1 MLRLIIFQNHVISY
15 TFYIDLHI
23 SKKDIIFV
31 RFMSY
36 KWIYILS
43 FSLLLIG
50 CSSTKFIP
58 DGQYLLEDVKIES
71 ADKGL
76 DASTLQS
83 YIRQKGN
90 SKWFSLFKIPM
101 ATYSLAGRD
110 STKWLNRTLKHIGE
124 QPVIFDS
131 LQAQL
136 SKKDLT
142 TAMQN
147 MGYMHA
153 RTEMNVKRRG
163 RKVNVVY
170 RLIPGEPYRIS
181 MVNYDIQDSLIKK
194 LLYIYKG
201 RDAFKPSLKT
211 GSRFTVDVLNEERR
225 NLTTFLLNHGY
236 YKFHKDFIQYSADSA
251 RNSRDINITLK
262 LLPYRTANHSTD
274 TLHPCYSID
283 TIRYHSGDDDERLH
297 LKKSVLKNATMI
309 DIHAPYSADGLQQTY
324 NKFARFQAVRYTNIS
339 FREHPD
345 TTLLDCDIQIST
357 NKPNS
362 ISFQPEGT
370 NTAGDLGAAAS
381 LTWENRNLFH
391 GSELFSVAVRGAY
404 EAITGLEGYQ
414 NQNYV
419 EYGLESKLKFPRFL
433 APFLSSTFKHRSLA
447 TSELSLSYNLQNR
460 PEFHRRVFST
470 AWRYHWAEPRHH
482 ISYRVDLL
490 DLNYI
495 YMPWISATFKHDY
508 LDNANNRNAILRYNY
523 EDLFIMKS
531 GAGLTYNDGVNAVR
545 ANIEASGNIL
555 NGLSKAFR
563 FKQNA
568 IGQYTLFNIA
578 YAQYAKF
585 DIDYTH
591 LFLFD
596 SRNTLAAHAE
606 FGIAWPYGNSSVL
619 PFEKRYFSGGA
630 NTVRGWGVRELGP
643 GKYRGTDGRIDFINH
658 TGDVKLTLNL
668 EYRTYLFWK
677 LNGAAFID
685 AGNIW
690 TLRNYAEQPGGQFKM
705 NTFYRQIA
713 VAYGLGLR
721 LNFDYFILRFD
732 AGMKAINPAYRNK
745 EEHFALIHPN
755 FGRDLAFHFAVGFP
769 F

>member
-31 RFMSY
+31 RFMSC

-71 ADKGL
+71 ADKDL
-76 DASTLQS
+76 DASTLQA

-153 RTEMNVKRRG
+153 RTEMNVKHRG
-163 RKVNVVY
+163 HKVDVVY

-194 LLYIYKG
+194 LLYTYKG
-201 RDAFKPSLKT
+201 RDAFKPSLKR

-274 TLHPCYSID
+274 TLHPCFSID

-309 DIHAPYSADGLQQTY
+309 DVHAPYSADGLQQTY

-391 GSELFSVAVRGAY
+391 GSELFSLTVRGAY

-433 APFLSSTFKHRSLA
+433 APFLSSTFKHKSLA

-460 PEFHRRVFST
+460 PEFHRRVFSA

-508 LDNANNRNAILRYNY
+508 LDNASNRNAILRYNY

-596 SRNTLAAHAE
+596 NRNTLAAHAE

-705 NTFYRQIA
+705 NTFYKQIA

>member
-23 SKKDIIFV
+23 SKKNIIFV

-76 DASTLQS
+76 DASTLQA

-153 RTEMNVKRRG
+153 RTEMNVKHQG
-163 RKVNVVY
+163 YKVNVVY

-194 LLYIYKG
+194 LLYTYKG
-201 RDAFKPSLKT
+201 RDAFKPFLKM

-274 TLHPCYSID
+274 TLHSCYSID
-283 TIRYHSGDDDERLH
+283 TIRYHSADDDERLH

-309 DIHAPYSADGLQQTY
+309 DVHAPYSADGLQQTY

-391 GSELFSVAVRGAY
+391 GSELFSVTVRGAY

-433 APFLSSTFKHRSLA
+433 APFLSSTFKHKSLA

-460 PEFHRRVFST
+460 PEFHRRVFSA

-508 LDNANNRNAILRYNY
+508 LDNASNRNAILRYNY

-596 SRNTLAAHAE
+596 NRNTLAAHAE

-643 GKYRGTDGRIDFINH
+643 GKYHGTDGRIDFINH

-705 NTFYRQIA
+705 NTFYKQIA

>member
-1 MLRLIIFQNHVISY
+1 M
-15 TFYIDLHI
+15 
-23 SKKDIIFV
+23 
-31 RFMSY
+31 
-36 KWIYILS
+36 
-43 FSLLLIG
+43 
-50 CSSTKFIP
+50 
-58 DGQYLLEDVKIES
+58 
-71 ADKGL
+71 
-76 DASTLQS
+76 
-83 YIRQKGN
+83 
-90 SKWFSLFKIPM
+90 
-101 ATYSLAGRD
+101 
-110 STKWLNRTLKHIGE
+110 
-124 QPVIFDS
+124 
-131 LQAQL
+131 
-136 SKKDLT
+136 
-142 TAMQN
+142 
-147 MGYMHA
+147 
-153 RTEMNVKRRG
+153 
-163 RKVNVVY
+163 
-170 RLIPGEPYRIS
+170 
-181 MVNYDIQDSLIKK
+181 
-194 LLYIYKG
+194 
-201 RDAFKPSLKT
+201 
-211 GSRFTVDVLNEERR
+211 
-225 NLTTFLLNHGY
+225 NHGY

-283 TIRYHSGDDDERLH
+283 TIRYHSGDDDERFH

-309 DIHAPYSADGLQQTY
+309 DVHAPYSAEGLQQTY

-345 TTLLDCDIQIST
+345 TTLLDCDVQIST

-508 LDNANNRNAILRYNY
+508 LDNASNRNAILRYNY

-568 IGQYTLFNIA
+568 NGQYTLFNIA

-643 GKYRGTDGRIDFINH
+643 GKYHGTDGRIDFINH

-705 NTFYRQIA
+705 NTFYKQIA

>member
-50 CSSTKFIP
+50 CSSTKFIS

-71 ADKGL
+71 ADKDL
-76 DASTLQS
+76 DASTLQA

-153 RTEMNVKRRG
+153 RTEMNVKHRG
-163 RKVNVVY
+163 HKVNVVY

-309 DIHAPYSADGLQQTY
+309 DVHAPYSAEGLQQTY

-391 GSELFSVAVRGAY
+391 GSELFSVTVRGAY

-433 APFLSSTFKHRSLA
+433 APFLSSTFKHKSLA

-460 PEFHRRVFST
+460 PEFHRRVFSA

-508 LDNANNRNAILRYNY
+508 LDNASNRNAILRYNY

-563 FKQNA
+563 FKQNT

-705 NTFYRQIA
+705 NTFYKQIA

>member
-58 DGQYLLEDVKIES
+58 NGQYLLEDVKIES

-76 DASTLQS
+76 DASTLQA

-110 STKWLNRTLKHIGE
+110 STKWLNRTLKHVGE

-163 RKVNVVY
+163 HKVNVVY

-194 LLYIYKG
+194 LLYTYKG
-201 RDAFKPSLKT
+201 RDAFKPSLKM

-460 PEFHRRVFST
+460 PEFHRRVFSA
-470 AWRYHWAEPRHH
+470 AWRYHWVEPCHH

-508 LDNANNRNAILRYNY
+508 LDNASNRNAILRYNY

-606 FGIAWPYGNSSVL
+606 LGIAWPYGNSSVL

-643 GKYRGTDGRIDFINH
+643 GKYHGTDGRIDFINH

-705 NTFYRQIA
+705 NTFYKQIA

>member
-58 DGQYLLEDVKIES
+58 NGQYLLEDVKIES
-71 ADKGL
+71 ADKDL
-76 DASTLQS
+76 DASTLQA

-153 RTEMNVKRRG
+153 RTEMNVKHRG
-163 RKVNVVY
+163 HKVNVVY

-251 RNSRDINITLK
+251 RNSHDINITLK

-309 DIHAPYSADGLQQTY
+309 DVHAPYSADGLQQTY

-391 GSELFSVAVRGAY
+391 GSELFSVTVRGAY

-460 PEFHRRVFST
+460 PEFHRRVFSA

-508 LDNANNRNAILRYNY
+508 LDNASNRNAILRYNY

-643 GKYRGTDGRIDFINH
+643 GKNRGTDGRIDFINH

-705 NTFYRQIA
+705 NTFYKQIA

>member
-76 DASTLQS
+76 DASTLQA

-194 LLYIYKG
+194 LLYTYKE

-309 DIHAPYSADGLQQTY
+309 DVHAPYGADGLQQTY

-391 GSELFSVAVRGAY
+391 GSELFSVTVRGAY

-433 APFLSSTFKHRSLA
+433 APFLSSTFKHKSLA

-460 PEFHRRVFST
+460 PEFHRRVFSA

-508 LDNANNRNAILRYNY
+508 LDNASNRNAILRYNY

-690 TLRNYAEQPGGQFKM
+690 TLRNYTEQPGGQFKM
-705 NTFYRQIA
+705 NTFYKQIA

-755 FGRDLAFHFAVGFP
+755 FGRDLAFHFAVGLP

>member
-71 ADKGL
+71 ADKDL
-76 DASTLQS
+76 DASTLQA

-153 RTEMNVKRRG
+153 RTEMNVKHRG
-163 RKVNVVY
+163 HKVNVVY

-251 RNSRDINITLK
+251 RNSHDINITLK

-309 DIHAPYSADGLQQTY
+309 DVHAPYSADGLQQTY

-391 GSELFSVAVRGAY
+391 GSELFSVTVRGAY

-460 PEFHRRVFST
+460 PEFHRRVFSA

-508 LDNANNRNAILRYNY
+508 LDNASNRNAILRYNY

-658 TGDVKLTLNL
+658 AGDVKLTLNL

-690 TLRNYAEQPGGQFKM
+690 TLRNYTEQPGGQFKM
-705 NTFYRQIA
+705 NTFYKQIA

-745 EEHFALIHPN
+745 EEHFALIHPD

>member
-50 CSSTKFIP
+50 CSSTKFIS
-58 DGQYLLEDVKIES
+58 DGQYLLVDVKIES

-76 DASTLQS
+76 DASTLQA

-194 LLYIYKG
+194 LLYTYKE

-274 TLHPCYSID
+274 TLHPCFSID

-309 DIHAPYSADGLQQTY
+309 DVHAPYGADGLQQTY

-391 GSELFSVAVRGAY
+391 GSELFSVTVRGAY

-433 APFLSSTFKHRSLA
+433 APFLSSTFKHKSLA

-460 PEFHRRVFST
+460 PEFHRRVFSA

-508 LDNANNRNAILRYNY
+508 LDNASNRNAILRYNY

-690 TLRNYAEQPGGQFKM
+690 TLRNYTEQPGGQFKM
-705 NTFYRQIA
+705 NTFYKQIA

-755 FGRDLAFHFAVGFP
+755 FGRDLAFHFAVGLP

>member
-76 DASTLQS
+76 DASTLQA

-153 RTEMNVKRRG
+153 RTEMNVKHRG
-163 RKVNVVY
+163 HKVNVVY

-251 RNSRDINITLK
+251 RNSRNINITLK

-391 GSELFSVAVRGAY
+391 GSELFSVTVRGAY

-460 PEFHRRVFST
+460 PEFHRRVFSA

-508 LDNANNRNAILRYNY
+508 LDNASNRNAILRYNY

-705 NTFYRQIA
+705 NTFYKQIA

>member
-58 DGQYLLEDVKIES
+58 NGQYLLEDVKIES

-76 DASTLQS
+76 DASTLQA

-153 RTEMNVKRRG
+153 RTEMNVKHRG
-163 RKVNVVY
+163 HKVNVVY

-508 LDNANNRNAILRYNY
+508 LDNASNRNAILRYNY

-606 FGIAWPYGNSSVL
+606 LGIAWPYGNSSVL

-643 GKYRGTDGRIDFINH
+643 GKYHGTDGRIDFINH

-705 NTFYRQIA
+705 NTFYKQIA

>member
-50 CSSTKFIP
+50 CSSTKFIS

-71 ADKGL
+71 ADKDL
-76 DASTLQS
+76 DASTLQA

-153 RTEMNVKRRG
+153 RTEMNVKHRG
-163 RKVNVVY
+163 HKVNVVY

-251 RNSRDINITLK
+251 RNSHDINITLK

-309 DIHAPYSADGLQQTY
+309 DVHAPYSADGLQQTY

-391 GSELFSVAVRGAY
+391 GSELFSVTVRGAY

-460 PEFHRRVFST
+460 PEFHRRVFSA

-508 LDNANNRNAILRYNY
+508 LDNASNRNAILRYNY

-630 NTVRGWGVRELGP
+630 NTVRGWGIRELGP
-643 GKYRGTDGRIDFINH
+643 GKYHGTDGRIDFINH

-705 NTFYRQIA
+705 NTFYKQIA

>member
-76 DASTLQS
+76 DASTLQA

-153 RTEMNVKRRG
+153 RTEMNVKHRG
-163 RKVNVVY
+163 HKVNVVY

-194 LLYIYKG
+194 LLYTYKG

-274 TLHPCYSID
+274 TLHPCFSID

-309 DIHAPYSADGLQQTY
+309 DVHAPYSAEGLQQTY

-391 GSELFSVAVRGAY
+391 GSELFSVTVRGAY

-460 PEFHRRVFST
+460 PEFHRRVFSA

-508 LDNANNRNAILRYNY
+508 LDNASNRNAILRYNY

-596 SRNTLAAHAE
+596 SRNTLAAHTE
-606 FGIAWPYGNSSVL
+606 LGIAWPYGNSSVL

-705 NTFYRQIA
+705 NTFYKQIA

>member
-1 MLRLIIFQNHVISY
+1 
-15 TFYIDLHI
+15 
-23 SKKDIIFV
+23 
-31 RFMSY
+31 MSY

-58 DGQYLLEDVKIES
+58 NGQYLLEDVKIES

-76 DASTLQS
+76 DASTLQA

-153 RTEMNVKRRG
+153 RTEMNVKHRG
-163 RKVNVVY
+163 HKVNVVY

-251 RNSRDINITLK
+251 RNSHDINITLK

-309 DIHAPYSADGLQQTY
+309 DVHAPYSADGLQQTY

-391 GSELFSVAVRGAY
+391 GSELFSVTVRGAY

-460 PEFHRRVFST
+460 PEFHRRVFSA

-508 LDNANNRNAILRYNY
+508 LDNASNRNAILRYNY

-658 TGDVKLTLNL
+658 AGDVKLTLNL

-690 TLRNYAEQPGGQFKM
+690 TLRNYTEQPGGQFKM
-705 NTFYRQIA
+705 NTFYKQIA

-745 EEHFALIHPN
+745 EEHFALIHPD

>member
-58 DGQYLLEDVKIES
+58 NGQYLLEDVKIES

-76 DASTLQS
+76 DASTLQA

-110 STKWLNRTLKHIGE
+110 STKWLNRTLKHVGE

-163 RKVNVVY
+163 HKVNVVY

-194 LLYIYKG
+194 LLYTYKG
-201 RDAFKPSLKT
+201 RDAFKPSLKM

-345 TTLLDCDIQIST
+345 TTLLDCDVQIST

-460 PEFHRRVFST
+460 PEFHRRVFSA
-470 AWRYHWAEPRHH
+470 AWRYHWVEPCHH

-508 LDNANNRNAILRYNY
+508 LDNASNRNAILRYNY

-606 FGIAWPYGNSSVL
+606 LGIAWPYGNSSVL

-643 GKYRGTDGRIDFINH
+643 GKYHGTDGRIDFINH

-705 NTFYRQIA
+705 NTFYKQIA
-713 VAYGLGLR
+713 IAYGLGLR

>member
-50 CSSTKFIP
+50 CSSTKFIS

-71 ADKGL
+71 ADKDL
-76 DASTLQS
+76 DASTLQA

-153 RTEMNVKRRG
+153 RTEMNVKHRG
-163 RKVNVVY
+163 HKVNVVY

-309 DIHAPYSADGLQQTY
+309 DVHAPYSAEGLQQTY

-391 GSELFSVAVRGAY
+391 GSELFSVTVRGAY

-433 APFLSSTFKHRSLA
+433 APFLSSTFKHKSLA

-460 PEFHRRVFST
+460 PEFHRRVFSA

-508 LDNANNRNAILRYNY
+508 LDNASNRNAILRYNY

-591 LFLFD
+591 LLLFD
-596 SRNTLAAHAE
+596 SRNTLAAHTE

>member
-1 MLRLIIFQNHVISY
+1 MEYCKIYSVLFATLLTACSASKFVPENQYMLES
-15 TFYIDLHI
+15 
-23 SKKDIIFV
+23 
-31 RFMSY
+31 
-36 KWIYILS
+36 
-43 FSLLLIG
+43 
-50 CSSTKFIP
+50 
-58 DGQYLLEDVKIES
+58 VKIKS
-71 ADKGL
+71 DRKDL
-76 DASTLQS
+76 DASTLS
-83 YIRQKGN
+83 AYVRQTAN
-90 SKWFSLFKIPM
+90 SKWFSLFKIPLG
-101 ATYSLAGRD
+101 TYALAGRD
-110 STKWLNRTLKHIGE
+110 STKWMNRTLKHIGE
-124 QPVIFDS
+124 APVIFDTA
-131 LQAQL
+131 QARL
-136 SKKDLT
+136 SVQDLT
-142 TAMQN
+142 SAMRN
-147 MGYMHA
+147 MGYMQA
-153 RTEMNVKRRG
+153 KTQLKTTVKG
-163 RKVNVVY
+163 KKVKVVF
-170 RLIPGEPYRIS
+170 RLQPGEPYLIHTLK
-181 MVNYDIQDSLIKK
+181 YDIQDSVIAA
-194 LLYIYKG
+194 LLARKEK
-201 RDAFKPSLKT
+201 RNMFKPTLLA
-211 GSRFTVDVLNEERR
+211 GSRFTVDALNAERK
-225 NLTTFLLNHGY
+225 NITDFLLNHGY
-236 YKFHKDFIQYSADSA
+236 YKFHRDFIQYSADSA

-433 APFLSSTFKHRSLA
+433 APFLSSTFKHKSLA

-460 PEFHRRVFST
+460 PEFHRRVFSA

-508 LDNANNRNAILRYNY
+508 LDNASNRNAILRYNY

-643 GKYRGTDGRIDFINH
+643 GKYHGTDGRIDFINH

>member
-50 CSSTKFIP
+50 CSSTKFIS

-71 ADKGL
+71 ADKDL
-76 DASTLQS
+76 DASTLQA

-153 RTEMNVKRRG
+153 RTEMNVKHRG
-163 RKVNVVY
+163 HKVNVVY

-309 DIHAPYSADGLQQTY
+309 DVHAPYSADGLQQTY

-391 GSELFSVAVRGAY
+391 GSELFSVTVRGAY

-460 PEFHRRVFST
+460 PEFHRRVFSA

-508 LDNANNRNAILRYNY
+508 LDNASNRNAILRYNY

-606 FGIAWPYGNSSVL
+606 LGIAWPYGNSSVL

-643 GKYRGTDGRIDFINH
+643 GKYHGTDGRIDFINH

-705 NTFYRQIA
+705 NTFYKQIA

>member
-76 DASTLQS
+76 DASTLQA

-153 RTEMNVKRRG
+153 RTEMNVKYRG

-194 LLYIYKG
+194 LLYAYKG

-309 DIHAPYSADGLQQTY
+309 DVHAPYSADGLQQTY

-391 GSELFSVAVRGAY
+391 GSELFSVTVRGAY

-460 PEFHRRVFST
+460 PEFHRRVFSA

-508 LDNANNRNAILRYNY
+508 LDNASNRNAILRYNY

-596 SRNTLAAHAE
+596 SRNTLAAHTE
-606 FGIAWPYGNSSVL
+606 LGIAWPYGNSSVL

-705 NTFYRQIA
+705 NTFYKQIA

>member
-1 MLRLIIFQNHVISY
+1 M
-15 TFYIDLHI
+15 
-23 SKKDIIFV
+23 
-31 RFMSY
+31 
-36 KWIYILS
+36 
-43 FSLLLIG
+43 
-50 CSSTKFIP
+50 
-58 DGQYLLEDVKIES
+58 
-71 ADKGL
+71 
-76 DASTLQS
+76 
-83 YIRQKGN
+83 
-90 SKWFSLFKIPM
+90 
-101 ATYSLAGRD
+101 
-110 STKWLNRTLKHIGE
+110 
-124 QPVIFDS
+124 
-131 LQAQL
+131 
-136 SKKDLT
+136 
-142 TAMQN
+142 
-147 MGYMHA
+147 
-153 RTEMNVKRRG
+153 
-163 RKVNVVY
+163 
-170 RLIPGEPYRIS
+170 
-181 MVNYDIQDSLIKK
+181 
-194 LLYIYKG
+194 
-201 RDAFKPSLKT
+201 
-211 GSRFTVDVLNEERR
+211 
-225 NLTTFLLNHGY
+225 NHGY

-309 DIHAPYSADGLQQTY
+309 DVHAPYSADGLQQTY

-391 GSELFSVAVRGAY
+391 GSELFSVTVRGAY

-460 PEFHRRVFST
+460 PEFHRRVFSA

-508 LDNANNRNAILRYNY
+508 LDNASNRNAILRYNY

-596 SRNTLAAHAE
+596 SRNTLAAHTE
-606 FGIAWPYGNSSVL
+606 LGIAWPYGNSSVL

-705 NTFYRQIA
+705 NTFYKQIA

>member
-50 CSSTKFIP
+50 CSSTKFIS

-71 ADKGL
+71 ADKDL
-76 DASTLQS
+76 DASTLQA

-153 RTEMNVKRRG
+153 RTEMNVKHRG
-163 RKVNVVY
+163 HKVNVVY

-251 RNSRDINITLK
+251 RNSHDINITLK

-309 DIHAPYSADGLQQTY
+309 DVHAPYSADGLQQTY

-391 GSELFSVAVRGAY
+391 GSELFSVTVRGAY

-460 PEFHRRVFST
+460 PEFHRRVFSA

-508 LDNANNRNAILRYNY
+508 LDNASNRNAILRYNY

-643 GKYRGTDGRIDFINH
+643 GKYHGTDGRIDFINH

-705 NTFYRQIA
+705 NTFYKQIA

>member
-1 MLRLIIFQNHVISY
+1 MQ
-15 TFYIDLHI
+15 
-23 SKKDIIFV
+23 
-31 RFMSY
+31 FMKY
-36 KWIYILS
+36 KWIYILVV
-43 FSLLLIG
+43 SLLLVS
-50 CSSTKFIP
+50 CNATKFVP
-58 DGQYLLEDVKIES
+58 EGSYLLDGVKVES
-71 ADKGL
+71 GDKEL
-76 DASTLQS
+76 DASTLQD
-83 YIRQKGN
+83 YVRQKGN

-101 ATYSLAGRD
+101 GTYALAGRD
-110 STKWLNRTLKHIGE
+110 STKWLNRMLRHIGE
-124 QPVIFDS
+124 EPVVFDS

-136 SKKDLT
+136 SMDDLT
-142 TAMQN
+142 TAMHN
-147 MGYMHA
+147 MGYMHG
-153 RTEMNVKRRG
+153 RTEMKVTRKG
-163 RKVNVVY
+163 RKVKVVY
-170 RLIPGEPYRIS
+170 RLLPGEPYRIAI
-181 MVNYDIQDSLIKK
+181 VHYDIQDSLIKK
-194 LLYIYKG
+194 LIATYRG
-201 RDAFKPSLKT
+201 RNAFKPSLKS
-211 GSRFTVDVLNEERR
+211 GSRFTVDALNAERTK
-225 NLTTFLLNHGY
+225 LTSFLLNHGY

-309 DIHAPYSADGLQQTY
+309 DVHAPYSADGLQQTY

-391 GSELFSVAVRGAY
+391 GSELFSVTIRGAY

-433 APFLSSTFKHRSLA
+433 APFLSSTFKHKSLA

-508 LDNANNRNAILRYNY
+508 LDNASNRNAILRYNY

-606 FGIAWPYGNSSVL
+606 LGIAWPYGNSSVL

-705 NTFYRQIA
+705 NTFYKQIA

>member
-1 MLRLIIFQNHVISY
+1 M
-15 TFYIDLHI
+15 
-23 SKKDIIFV
+23 
-31 RFMSY
+31 
-36 KWIYILS
+36 
-43 FSLLLIG
+43 IG

-76 DASTLQS
+76 DASTLQA

-153 RTEMNVKRRG
+153 RTEMNVKYRG
-163 RKVNVVY
+163 HKVNVVY

-194 LLYIYKG
+194 LLYTYKG
-201 RDAFKPSLKT
+201 RDVFKPSLKT

-309 DIHAPYSADGLQQTY
+309 DVHAPYSADGLQQTY

-391 GSELFSVAVRGAY
+391 GSELFSVTVRGAY

-460 PEFHRRVFST
+460 PEFHRRVFSA

-508 LDNANNRNAILRYNY
+508 LDNASNRNAILRYNY

-643 GKYRGTDGRIDFINH
+643 GKYRGTDGRIDFINQ

-705 NTFYRQIA
+705 NTFYKQIA

>member
-58 DGQYLLEDVKIES
+58 NGQYLLEDVKIES

-76 DASTLQS
+76 DASTLQA

-153 RTEMNVKRRG
+153 RTEMNVKHRG
-163 RKVNVVY
+163 HKVNVVY

-251 RNSRDINITLK
+251 RNSHDINITLK

-433 APFLSSTFKHRSLA
+433 APFLSSTFKHKSLA

-460 PEFHRRVFST
+460 PEFHRRVFSA

-508 LDNANNRNAILRYNY
+508 LDNASNRNAILRYNY

-643 GKYRGTDGRIDFINH
+643 GKYHGTDGRIDFINH